1 MHASWFSFVEVIFTQ
16 ARTSCCYLLP
26 VSPQQYTR
34 VNREQRILFITNAL
48 STDEHSLWGKGRSWV
63 ESSRRFCPDGFP
75 SFGTTSPRGSRRNLR
90 RMARTPRES
99 ATDQGSA
106 PLYSR
111 FLVVTCATRAGS
123 PTCQHT
129 YMHAV
134 ICVSLLSYMYE
145 CEYSS
150 SSWAQL
156 ELDRGI

>member
-1 MHASWFSFVEVIFTQ
+1 MSTVCGEKDEVGWNLLVGF
-16 ARTSCCYLLP
+16 ALMVFRVSELRAHEDPGETSD
-26 VSPQQYTR
+26 
-34 VNREQRILFITNAL
+34 A
-48 STDEHSLWGKGRSWV
+48 W
-63 ESSRRFCPDGFP
+63 
-75 SFGTTSPRGSRRNLR
+75 
-90 RMARTPRES
+90 RES